1 MRRRRAERTR
11 GVALAQGWVPA
22 FFVANFFSS
31 SWLGPSNQSSLLTGR
46 DLGTPK
52 NFGPLPPV
60 DRARPDASNLINFL
74 QVKPFFSFIWPQR
87 KNPGGRSVLRWMQTC
102 GGLKIS
108 DPTKPINLFLAK
120 SAGTQR
126 LCAGAEPSVRE
137 AWRWRSVVRSF
148 FNIQHIRL
156 KFYFF
161 QYSNKFR

>member
-52 NFGPLPPV
+52 NFGPLPLV
-60 DRARPDASNLINFL
+60 DRARTDASNLINFL
-74 QVKPFFSFIWPQR
+74 QVKLFFSFIWPQR

-126 LCAGAEPSVRE
+126 PAPATRRAYARRGVGAVLHEHSLL
-137 AWRWRSVVRSF
+137 
-148 FNIQHIRL
+148 NL
-156 KFYFF
+156 
-161 QYSNKFR
+161 NLL

>member
-11 GVALAQGWVPA
+11 GLALAQGCVPA

-52 NFGPLPPV
+52 NFGPLPLV

-87 KNPGGRSVLRWMQTC
+87 KTPAEDQCFDGCKPAEASRSVTPQ
-102 GGLKIS
+102 
-108 DPTKPINLFLAK
+108 NLSTYFSHNLLAHNVCAPAP
-120 SAGTQR
+120 SRAYARRGVGAG
-126 LCAGAEPSVRE
+126 LCAGFL
-137 AWRWRSVVRSF
+137 RS
-148 FNIQHIRL
+148 
-156 KFYFF
+156 
-161 QYSNKFR
+161 

>member
-74 QVKPFFSFIWPQR
+74 QVKLFFSFIWPQR

-120 SAGTQR
+120 SAGTQHIGWRGMAYKR
-126 LCAGAEPSVRE
+126 LLGGILLAPPAPATRRAHARRG
-137 AWRWRSVVRSF
+137 
-148 FNIQHIRL
+148 N
-156 KFYFF
+156 
-161 QYSNKFR
+161 